1 MQTLEPDEILGDPA
15 IFFGR
20 YFNREPFLR
29 RSALRADPAQILSIA
44 DLDTV
49 INSEAIRLPYL
60 DVAKDGKQVPTAAYT
75 EPVVVQGTYVTDR
88 VVPARIAS
96 LFRSGATLT
105 FNSLNH
111 HRANLRVLAASMTAV
126 FAAQSEVIG
135 FLTPATRRGLAPHYD
150 PVDVFVVQLAGS
162 KSWKV
167 WPVPPRRRGDDLG
180 NLNEAELGEPAIAAT
195 LEPGDV
201 LYVPYNCAHVATAG
215 DRVSLHLSIT
225 VQPRRWA
232 GLLEEV
238 VAHLVRDDP
247 RFWGNPWLRD
257 ETTPA
262 RLREMLDF
270 LTDRLS
276 TVDTEAE
283 VARLIAEGI
292 ERAKGT
298 DAFAALADAAAA
310 DAIQPD
316 SMLARD
322 GRVRVDVIGYE
333 GDRVRAAIDGAIYA
347 LPNTVVEALSA
358 HPDGATCRAGTLLP
372 NSSSDVSTRTA
383 RTLARIGVLR
393 PVSRAPVAALPVAET

>member
-29 RSALRADPAQILSIA
+29 RSALRADPAQILSFA

-111 HRANLRVLAASMTAV
+111 HRANLRALAASMTAV

-135 FLTPATRRGLAPHYD
+135 FLT
-150 PVDVFVVQLAGS
+150 
-162 KSWKV
+162 
-167 WPVPPRRRGDDLG
+167 
-180 NLNEAELGEPAIAAT
+180 
-195 LEPGDV
+195 
-201 LYVPYNCAHVATAG
+201 
-215 DRVSLHLSIT
+215 
-225 VQPRRWA
+225 
-232 GLLEEV
+232 
-238 VAHLVRDDP
+238 
-247 RFWGNPWLRD
+247 
-257 ETTPA
+257 
-262 RLREMLDF
+262 
-270 LTDRLS
+270 DRLS
-276 TVDTEAE
+276 TVDGEAE
-283 VARLIAEGI
+283 VTRLIAEGI

-393 PVSRAPVAALPVAET
+393 PVSRAPVAALPV